1 MTDDEVL
8 DYARA
13 DGFELIERMSA
24 GQWAVGSARGD
35 DDRWPCFLEERQ
47 AITGCG
53 TDSPEAACSSEASE
67 IGSSALLLLVIHLDE
82 VTSGMV
88 TLTTGVPA

>member
-8 DYARA
+8 DEARA

-24 GQWAVGSARGD
+24 GQWAVGWPRGD

-47 AITGCG
+47 AVNWMRDRLSRGR
-53 TDSPEAACSSEASE
+53 
-67 IGSSALLLLVIHLDE
+67 VF
-82 VTSGMV
+82 V
-88 TLTTGVPA
+88 